1 MSKRKI
7 TVMIQARTGSSRLSG
22 KVLSQIENKPMIWHV
37 INRVKKIESVQQIA
51 LITTEK
57 ESDQVL
63 LDIAKNEDI
72 IGFAGDTTNV
82 LNRHYQCALKISADP
97 IIRITSD
104 CPIIDPYLVEEMLQF
119 FLTHNYDYV
128 SNIHPATYPDGL
140 DVEIFSFQTLEKTFL
155 DAKLNSEK
163 EHVTPYMEKHPELF
177 NIFNF
182 ENNEDLSHIRL
193 TVDQKED
200 LELIQNLYSVMS
212 PKNDFGLN
220 EIKDIFSK
228 NPELFRINSKYRR
241 NEGYLKSLK
250 EDEIE

>member
-1 MSKRKI
+1 MSEKKI
-7 TVMIQARTGSSRLSG
+7 TVMIQARTGSSRLAG

-37 INRVKKIESVQQIA
+37 INRVKKIESVQQIV
-51 LITTEK
+51 LITTND

-72 IGFAGDTTNV
+72 MGFAGDTTNV

-220 EIKDIFSK
+220 EIKDVFSK
-228 NPELFRINSKYRR
+228 KPELFKINSKYRR

>member
-1 MSKRKI
+1 MSEKKI
-7 TVMIQARTGSSRLSG
+7 TVMIQARTGSSRLFG

-51 LITTEK
+51 LITTKE

-72 IGFAGDTTNV
+72 IGFTGDTTNV

>member
-1 MSKRKI
+1 MSEKKI